1 MYVIKFYMHFTITCM
16 HFYHIHLCLSC
27 IQCACSACV
36 QYGSCTCLYVI
47 ACYLHAYHNH
57 AFVYSYTVHVLLH
70 LHACHNY
77 LHAFSTICICTQ
89 LDILCMFCLCKM
101 WELHVFITSMKC
113 CNSYERCCML
123 PWLFCLVCKGILLGR
138 GLLKTDLFDSL
149 EFRDVAILVQEKFC
163 EFSCTIMYKYLP
175 FLLF

>member
-1 MYVIKFYMHFTITCM
+1 MHLMSFSGLILMYVIKFYMHFTITCM

-77 LHAFSTICICTQ
+77 MHF
-89 LDILCMFCLCKM
+89 
-101 WELHVFITSMKC
+101 
-113 CNSYERCCML
+113 L
-123 PWLFCLVCKGILLGR
+123 PYTF
-138 GLLKTDLFDSL
+138 
-149 EFRDVAILVQEKFC
+149 VQVRH
-163 EFSCTIMYKYLP
+163 IVRVLP
-175 FLLF
+175 V